1 MLDRLRELKRELSE
15 YEYVLL
21 LNIIFQN
28 IKYHYNIGT
37 RYTEA
42 TLIELVNNSL
52 EVIKRL

>member
-21 LNIIFQN
+21 VNIIFQD

-37 RYTEA
+37 RYTEE

-52 EVIKRL
+52 GVIKRL

>member
-1 MLDRLRELKRELSE
+1 MLDRLRELKEELSE

-21 LNIIFQN
+21 VNIIFQN

-37 RYTEA
+37 RYTEE

>member
-21 LNIIFQN
+21 VNIILQN
-28 IKYHYNIGT
+28 IKYHFNIGT
-37 RYTEA
+37 RYTEE